1 MKSKYT
7 EKYQEQAAEYLEPGE
22 QVLSACIAQPKGRT
36 LAMVGGGGAATEMG
50 HRQQR
55 EAAGAAE
62 TAGLL
67 VEGPMAIA
75 ITDQRVAT
83 FKISAPVLGRG
94 GNIKEMLSAIPLT
107 RSTPGSTR
115 SSGCVR
121 RRRSPWAERPWSW
134 SPPPAVS
141 SSTRRSSTPEGAPSG
156 VCTPPRAPAGGGVTA
171 G

>member
-36 LAMVGGGGAATEMG
+36 LAMVGGGGAASAMG
-50 HRQQR
+50 QRQQQ
-55 EAAGAAE
+55 ASSGAAE

-94 GNIKEMLSAIPLT
+94 GNIKEMLSAISLSAVDSWEYKKFGMREKT
-107 RSTPGSTR
+107 TITVGGTPVQLES
-115 SSGCVR
+115 
-121 RRRSPWAERPWSW
+121 A
-134 SPPPAVS
+134 
-141 SSTRRSSTPEGAPSG
+141 
-156 VCTPPRAPAGGGVTA
+156 AGGKQLHEAFEHARGRT
-171 G
+171 

>member
-7 EKYQEQAAEYLEPGE
+7 EKYQEQAAEFLEPGE

-55 EAAGAAE
+55 ASAGAAE

-94 GNIKEMLSAIPLT
+94 GNIKEMLSAIPLSAVDSWEYKKFGMREKT
-107 RSTPGSTR
+107 KITVGGTPVELES
-115 SSGCVR
+115 
-121 RRRSPWAERPWSW
+121 A
-134 SPPPAVS
+134 
-141 SSTRRSSTPEGAPSG
+141 
-156 VCTPPRAPAGGGVTA
+156 AGGKQLHEAFEHARG